1 MEQKKSFELTSFHLH
16 IIAMAAMLLDHLWIT
31 LVPGNGWMTDI
42 GRIAFPIFAFMT
54 VEGFFNTKNLKKYV
68 KRLFAFALISE
79 VPFNLVAGGSVFYP
93 VHQNV
98 LWTFLIGIMLM
109 QMNEKVKNKSVA
121 VRLATGAGTAA
132 LGFILGLVTFTDYNH
147 AGVLTVLVFYF
158 FRGKSWKHFAA
169 QFV

>member
-79 VPFNLVAGGSVFYP
+79 VPFNLVAGG
-93 VHQNV
+93 
-98 LWTFLIGIMLM
+98 
-109 QMNEKVKNKSVA
+109 
-121 VRLATGAGTAA
+121 
-132 LGFILGLVTFTDYNH
+132 
-147 AGVLTVLVFYF
+147 
-158 FRGKSWKHFAA
+158 
-169 QFV
+169 